1 MTTEVLDIP
10 EVRSAHTHR
19 QASRA
24 PAGLPWLIPAAL
36 LVATLLWTGTP
47 AWDILRYA
55 VYFALAVLLPGTL
68 VHRALRGSR
77 GNLPEDLGFGGATGL
92 LLMLAGWA
100 LAAATGLQVLLPA
113 WPLLIIA
120 LFVAVPKLRRHWRI
134 AEPQPLPQA
143 WHWALAF
150 GVTLVVFWLLPS
162 WRSSPL
168 PPADAVWYQDL
179 GYHLALVRELM
190 RSMPFQV
197 PQLAGDALH
206 YHYLS
211 DADMAT
217 ASMITRIDP
226 ATMLLRLWL
235 PAIAALTAVVTA
247 ALVRQLAGKWW
258 AGAIGGAL
266 AVAGFPL
273 VLGAPTIAAGSQA
286 LSFLSP
292 SAVFQL
298 PLVALLLSIAVDVLR
313 GRPVGWAWLLVFP
326 LALACAGSKSS
337 SLPPIVAGLAAAGLP
352 VLIWHRER
360 LKTTLAL
367 FGLVLAAMFVGLK
380 LFSGGGAGVLTL
392 QPLTFLYLVA
402 PYKQTLGV
410 HDLNDGVFPPG
421 IAHAS
426 AGGLLFVAALLVWWA
441 LMQAGRLLG
450 ITMIVRRD
458 PSAWLLAG
466 LTVAGAGG
474 MWLLWHPS
482 ASQGYFYTGV
492 LPFASALTVWLLAE
506 RARGTRPVYAGL
518 AAGFV
523 WSVIVAFIGL
533 WFFDP
538 PAHTVTSWSW
548 ALLRP
553 VLLTALVAAVGAF
566 LLRHRRKAIPIA
578 LLAAVLG
585 AGVGAFAF
593 NTAKTAG
600 ASLRNNTAPS
610 PSRMVSK
617 DEMAAAQWL
626 DHEAGKNDVIAT
638 NVHCQLLPNR
648 AKVCDARAFWVVA
661 LTGRRA
667 LVESWAYTDQAV
679 AANNVNGLKYVYQ
692 PAPYPDRFAL
702 NERVFAKGAAADVD
716 ELRTR
721 YHVRWL
727 FADSRYGPVSPQLA
741 KVATVR
747 HTAGPVTVYEVG

>member
-1 MTTEVLDIP
+1 MTQVLSTP
-10 EVRSAHTHR
+10 EVRSAPSPR
-19 QASRA
+19 PSRI
-24 PAGLPWLIPAAL
+24 PAGLPWLIPAAVLVVAL
-36 LVATLLWTGTP
+36 LATGTP
-47 AWDILRYA
+47 AWDIIRYA
-55 VYFALAVLLPGTL
+55 AYFGLAVLLPGTL
-68 VHRALRGSR
+68 VHRALRGTR
-77 GNLPEDLGFGGATGL
+77 GNLPEDLGLGGATGL
-92 LLMLAGWA
+92 LLMLADWA
-100 LAAATGLQVLLPA
+100 LAAATGLQILLPA
-113 WPLLIIA
+113 WPVLIVA
-120 LFVAVPKLRRHWRI
+120 LFVVVPQLRRHWRI
-134 AEPQPLPQA
+134 AEPQPLPQG

-168 PPADAVWYQDL
+168 PPADAIWYQDL

-197 PQLAGDALH
+197 PQLAGDILH

-235 PAIAALTAVVTA
+235 PAIAALTALVTA
-247 ALVRQLAGKWW
+247 ALARQLAGKWW
-258 AGAIGGAL
+258 AGALGGAL
-266 AVAGFPL
+266 AVGGFPL
-273 VLGAPTIAAGSQA
+273 VLGTPTIAAGSYA

-292 SAVFQL
+292 SAVYQL

-313 GRPVGWAWLLVFP
+313 GRRVGWTWLIVFP
-326 LALACAGSKSS
+326 LAVACAGSKSS
-337 SLPPIVAGLAAAGLP
+337 GLPPIVAGLVAAGLP
-352 VLIWHRER
+352 VVLWHRER
-360 LKTTLAL
+360 LRSTLAL
-367 FGLVLAAMFVGLK
+367 LGLVLAAMVVGLK
-380 LFSGGGAGVLTL
+380 LFSGGGAGVLTF

-402 PYKQTLGV
+402 PYRQTLGV

-441 LMQAGRLLG
+441 LMQAGRLAGL
-450 ITMIVRRD
+450 TMIVRRD

-466 LTVAGAGG
+466 ITVAGAGG

-492 LPFASALTVWLLAE
+492 LPFATVLTVWLLAE
-506 RARGTRPVYAGL
+506 RSPGLRPVFAGL

-523 WSVIVAFIGL
+523 WAVIASLIGL

-538 PAHTVTSWSW
+538 PAHTIVSWSW

-553 VLLTALVAAVGAF
+553 VLLTALVAAVGAL
-566 LLRHRRKAIPIA
+566 LLRRRRQAIPIA

-585 AGVGAFAF
+585 AGLGAFAF
-593 NTAKTAG
+593 QTAKSTPA
-600 ASLRNNTAPS
+600 ALKTPAPPA
-610 PSRMVSK
+610 PSRMVSR

-626 DHEAGKNDVIAT
+626 DRQAGKNDVIAT

-667 LVESWAYTDQAV
+667 VVESWSYTDQAV

-692 PAPYPDRFAL
+692 PAPYPERFAL
-702 NERVFAKGAAADVD
+702 NERVFARGDPADVA
-716 ELRTR
+716 ELRTQ

-741 KVATVR
+741 RSAVVR
-747 HTAGPVTVYEVG
+747 HTAGPVTIYELG